1 VTIEKLDLN
10 LFKVFQA
17 VLRHRSTTGA
27 ARELCV
33 TASAI
38 SHALSRLRQALGD
51 GLFISG
57 ETGVEPPPERGNWR
71 RVFGM
76 VWSASVSR

>member
-1 VTIEKLDLN
+1 MTIEKLDLN

-38 SHALSRLRQALGD
+38 SGTVLYSA
-51 GLFISG
+51 
-57 ETGVEPPPERGNWR
+57 
-71 RVFGM
+71 
-76 VWSASVSR
+76 WS